1 MIARKGATFYAV
13 SISVCHICKCILSGI
28 DTTMTVSTMM
38 HGEYGI
44 DDVCLSTLNLVGH
57 EGVRVKVNVPLTDD
71 EIAKLRLSAQ
81 TLKDVISHLEL

>member
-1 MIARKGATFYAV
+1 
-13 SISVCHICKCILSGI
+13 
-28 DTTMTVSTMM
+28 M